1 MLSAE
6 DNELMCRVGPGTP
19 MGDLMR
25 QYWLPVLTSD
35 ELPAAD
41 CPPVRVQLL
50 GENLIAFRTT
60 SGRVGLIE
68 NACPH
73 RGASLF
79 FGRNEEEGLT
89 CVYHGWKFGIDG
101 ACLDMPTEPP
111 ESTFKDRVRAVTYPC
126 RERNGVIWTY
136 MGTRE
141 TPPPLPDLEPNLIPG
156 EGYQVRKIMRECNW
170 VQALE
175 GDIDTSHFGFL
186 HRSFKTN
193 PQPGTFEHYMERD
206 RSPRYEVADT
216 EFGVTYG
223 AYRPAEEDSYYWRI
237 AHFLFPFYT
246 MIPTG
251 VLGVQVLVRAWVP
264 LDDHNTM
271 FWHFMPPASTLDPN
285 ADPETLRQRARSAA
299 AIDFEYAPDDG
310 DFLGHWKLAANAS
323 NDYLIDRELQRT
335 SSYTGIE
342 RGGAFLQD
350 QAVTESMGPIYDR
363 RKEHLG
369 TSDVMVIRTRSRLIN
384 AAKALRDHGILPPCV
399 DNPALYRTRS
409 GGIVLPKGADWL
421 AAIEEKRQPA
431 LLTPAIEVS
440 NLTP

>member
-6 DNELMCRVGPGTP
+6 ENELMCRVGPGTP

-25 QYWLPVLTSD
+25 QYWTPVLTSD
-35 ELPAAD
+35 ELAEPNGA
-41 CPPVRVQLL
+41 PVRVRLL
-50 GENLIAFRTT
+50 GEDLIAFRTG
-60 SGRVGLIE
+60 SNKVGLVQ
-68 NACPH
+68 NSCPH

-79 FGRNEEEGLT
+79 YGRNEDEALT

-101 ACLDMPTEPP
+101 SCLDMPTEPP

-126 RERNGVIWTY
+126 VERNGVIWTY
-136 MGTRE
+136 MGERS

-156 EGYQVRKIMRECNW
+156 EGYQVRQIMRECNW

-175 GDIDTSHFGFL
+175 GDVDTSHFGFL

-193 PQPGTFEHYMERD
+193 PKPGTFEHYMERD
-206 RSPRYEVADT
+206 RAPRYEVADT
-216 EFGVTYG
+216 DFGVSYG

-264 LDDHNTM
+264 LDDNHTM
-271 FWHFMPPASTLDPN
+271 FWHFMPPASALDPD

-299 AIDFEYAPDDG
+299 AVDFEYAPNTT
-310 DFLGHWKLAANAS
+310 DFLGRWRLAAGAS
-323 NDYLIDRELQRT
+323 NDYMIDREAQRT
-335 SSYTGIE
+335 NSYTGID

-363 RKEHLG
+363 TKEHLG
-369 TSDVMVIRTRSRLIN
+369 TSDMMVIRTRSRLVN
-384 AAKALRDHGILPPCV
+384 AAKALREHGILPPCV
-399 DNPALYRTRS
+399 DKPELYRTRS
-409 GGIVLPKGADWL
+409 GGIVLPRDADWL
-421 AAIEEKRQPA
+421 EAIEEKRQPA
-431 LLTPAIEVS
+431 LLTPAIEVGGD
-440 NLTP
+440 